1 MYSVLKIEK
10 LYTFLLKKIRKNV
23 LLHNRIRHRIFWN
36 LKPQKKKKMQVF
48 WFTKKGWKKSFWVF
62 KKKYPSPNLFFFF
75 AKIHHF
81 LKKIINKHFLF
92 LFLFECIFSFLCE
105 DTIWCNVDG
114 VTRIFVNIVKSEK
127 DLEKPVFLIISQ
139 IIFFFW
145 QRNGRGSL
153 VKQGLG
159 WGLYKRGRLRKIG
172 FSTH

>member
-23 LLHNRIRHRIFWN
+23 LLHNRTRHRIFWN
-36 LKPQKKKKMQVF
+36 LKPQKKKKCKYFGLLKKVEKKVF
-48 WFTKKGWKKSFWVF
+48 GFL

-81 LKKIINKHFLF
+81 FKKKIINKHF